1 MKKMNREELLKHHD
15 SICSE
20 AKELMKKKNHDY
32 AGSGGDSPFANFE
45 RTEAMGICS
54 TEAGVLVRMV
64 DKISRLSTFVEAGE
78 LKVDNET
85 SHDAIVDIVNYCILL
100 SGIVEEKA

>member
-1 MKKMNREELLKHHD
+1 
-15 SICSE
+15 
-20 AKELMKKKNHDY
+20 
-32 AGSGGDSPFANFE
+32 
-45 RTEAMGICS
+45 
-54 TEAGVLVRMV
+54 MV

-85 SHDAIVDIVNYCILL
+85 YHDAIVDIVNYCILL